1 MRTVLFVCTGN
12 ICRSPMAQGLFA
24 DLIRGRRDIEVT
36 SAGIGAGAGQAPSPH
51 AVDVMREINLDIRQ
65 IRSKPLMAELV
76 RKADFI
82 FVMTYGHLDS
92 MLLLFPSAAEK
103 TFLLREFET
112 DLPVMERELPDPIGQ
127 PKDVYRECRDQ

>member
-1 MRTVLFVCTGN
+1 
-12 ICRSPMAQGLFA
+12 MA
-24 DLIRGRRDIEVT
+24 D
-36 SAGIGAGAGQAPSPH
+36 
-51 AVDVMREINLDIRQ
+51 
-65 IRSKPLMAELV
+65 LV

-112 DLPVMERELPDPIGQ
+112 ELPVMEREVSDPIGMSR
-127 PKDVYRECRDQ
+127 DVYRACATRSAPRCPGCSTSCCARPTTRRA